1 VRVER
6 DRRGGGG
13 LLHPGDPTTDLNARS
28 ILCYRSNVANGE
40 DKFSEKRVEIL
51 KTAAAAFRRRGY
63 HGASV
68 DEIATALEMTKGNLY
83 YYFRNK
89 EDILYACHD
98 YSLNLIL
105 ELLDEIR
112 REPIAADEKLRRLV
126 VAFVHLII
134 DELHGTALTL
144 DLQALS
150 PALLRKVIARRDRF
164 DRGLRAIIQ
173 EGIDEGL
180 FAVDNP
186 KLVAFAIM
194 GAVNWIP
201 KWFDPEGASTSSEIG
216 ETFAKYLLSGLRS
229 RDQAGAG
236 IQAGPGRTKGRP
248 LHRGA
253 SGSRSTAVPVHS

>member
-1 VRVER
+1 
-6 DRRGGGG
+6 
-13 LLHPGDPTTDLNARS
+13 
-28 ILCYRSNVANGE
+28 VANGG
-40 DKFSEKRVEIL
+40 DKFSGKRVEIL
-51 KTAAAAFRRRGY
+51 KCAAAAFRRRGY

-68 DEIATALEMTKGNLY
+68 DEIASALEMTKGNLY

-98 YSLNLIL
+98 YSLTLIL
-105 ELLDEIR
+105 GIMDEIR
-112 REPIAADEKLRRLV
+112 AEPIPADDKLRKLI

-150 PALLRKVIARRDRF
+150 PRLLKKVVARRDQF

-173 EGIDEGL
+173 EGIAQGL
-180 FAVDNP
+180 FAPADP

-201 KWFDPEGASTSSEIG
+201 KWYAPEGAKSSEEIG
-216 ETFAKYLLSGLRS
+216 RAFAGYLLAGLRGEL
-229 RDQAGAG
+229 RDAV
-236 IQAGPGRTKGRP
+236 
-248 LHRGA
+248 
-253 SGSRSTAVPVHS
+253 RSETHGLRLKA

>member
-1 VRVER
+1 M
-6 DRRGGGG
+6 
-13 LLHPGDPTTDLNARS
+13 
-28 ILCYRSNVANGE
+28 E
-40 DKFSEKRVEIL
+40 DKFEGKRVEIL
-51 KTAAAAFRRRGY
+51 KIAAAAFRRRGY

-68 DEIATALEMTKGNLY
+68 DEIASALAMTKGNLY

-105 ELLDEIR
+105 AVMDEIR
-112 REPIAADEKLRRLV
+112 REAVPADEKLRKLI

-134 DELHGTALTL
+134 DELHSTALTL

-150 PALLRKVIARRDRF
+150 PALLKKVIARRDRF

-173 EGIDEGL
+173 EGIDDGR
-180 FAVDNP
+180 FAAADT

-201 KWFDPEGASTSSEIG
+201 KWFNPEGAASSEQVG
-216 ETFAKYLLSGLRS
+216 RTFADFLVGGLQGQPIS
-229 RDQAGAG
+229 
-236 IQAGPGRTKGRP
+236 AGPRE
-248 LHRGA
+248 
-253 SGSRSTAVPVHS
+253 GSRSSSGLALPSRP

>member
-1 VRVER
+1 VASADK
-6 DRRGGGG
+6 DRRR
-13 LLHPGDPTTDLNARS
+13 PADLKDRRRAGAAD
-28 ILCYRSNVANGE
+28 I
-40 DKFSEKRVEIL
+40 DKFEGRRVDIL

-68 DEIATALEMTKGNLY
+68 DEIASTLEMTKGNLY

-105 ELLDEIR
+105 GVMDEIR
-112 REPIAADEKLRRLV
+112 QQDIPPDEKLRKLIG
-126 VAFVHLII
+126 AFVHLII
-134 DELHGTALTL
+134 DELHSTALTL

-150 PALLRKVIARRDRF
+150 PTLLKKVIARRDRF

-180 FAVDNP
+180 FAPVDT

-201 KWFDPEGASTSSEIG
+201 KWFDPEGAASSEQVG
-216 ETFAKYLLSGLRS
+216 ETFATYLLAGLRAEDVTLAA
-229 RDQAGAG
+229 R
-236 IQAGPGRTKGRP
+236 R
-248 LHRGA
+248 
-253 SGSRSTAVPVHS
+253 GSRSTSAFSLPSRP

>member
-1 VRVER
+1 MANGDTK
-6 DRRGGGG
+6 DRRLGGSA
-13 LLHPGDPTTDLNARS
+13 D
-28 ILCYRSNVANGE
+28 
-40 DKFSEKRVEIL
+40 DKFEGKRVEIL

-105 ELLDEIR
+105 GVMDDIR
-112 REPIAADEKLRRLV
+112 RQEIPADDKLRKLI

-134 DELHGTALTL
+134 DELHSTALTL

-150 PALLRKVIARRDRF
+150 PALLKKVIARRDRF

-173 EGIDEGL
+173 EGIAEGL
-180 FAVDNP
+180 FAPADT

-201 KWFDPEGASTSSEIG
+201 KWFDPQGPATSEKIG
-216 ETFAKYLLSGLRS
+216 ETFADYLLAGLR
-229 RDQAGAG
+229 
-236 IQAGPGRTKGRP
+236 RP
-248 LHRGA
+248 AAAVTVHEKFR
-253 SGSRSTAVPVHS
+253 RSTVTA

>member
-1 VRVER
+1 
-6 DRRGGGG
+6 
-13 LLHPGDPTTDLNARS
+13 
-28 ILCYRSNVANGE
+28 VANGNKDRRE
-40 DKFSEKRVEIL
+40 AGPVDSEKFEGKRVEIL

-98 YSLNLIL
+98 YSLTLIL
-105 ELLDEIR
+105 RVMDDIR
-112 REPIAADEKLRRLV
+112 RRDIATDEKLRTLI

-134 DELHGTALTL
+134 DELHSTALTL

-150 PALLRKVIARRDRF
+150 PALLKKVIARRDRF

-180 FAVDNP
+180 FAPVDT

-201 KWFDPEGASTSSEIG
+201 KWFDPHGAATSEKVG
-216 ETFAKYLLSGLRS
+216 ETFADYLLAGLRKPA
-229 RDQAGAG
+229 AGFTLHDKF
-236 IQAGPGRTKGRP
+236 RRSP
-248 LHRGA
+248 L
-253 SGSRSTAVPVHS
+253 TA

>member
-1 VRVER
+1 MA
-6 DRRGGGG
+6 
-13 LLHPGDPTTDLNARS
+13 TA
-28 ILCYRSNVANGE
+28 E
-40 DKFSEKRVEIL
+40 DKFEGRRIEIL

-68 DEIATALEMTKGNLY
+68 DEIAGALAMTKGNLY

-105 ELLDEIR
+105 SVMDEIR
-112 REPIAADEKLRRLV
+112 REDIPADEKLRKLI

-134 DELHGTALTL
+134 DELHSTALTL

-150 PALLRKVIARRDRF
+150 PALLKKVIARRDRF
-164 DRGLRAIIQ
+164 DRGLRALIQ
-173 EGIDEGL
+173 EGVDEGR
-180 FAVDNP
+180 FAPTDT

-201 KWFDPEGASTSSEIG
+201 KWFNPEGPASSEQVG
-216 ETFAKYLLSGLRS
+216 RVFADFLVSGLER
-229 RDQAGAG
+229 
-236 IQAGPGRTKGRP
+236 RTVTAPARP
-248 LHRGA
+248 
-253 SGSRSTAVPVHS
+253 GSRSSQAFALPSQP